1 MTQDQELLSFTSR
14 LLEQHGAA
22 VEPHSD
28 YLITLLT
35 SDLSQLLNLPEVTRI
50 GDDGVTLLYGSPLL
64 DRLVTLATNEV
75 PIVYGELNIPYLK
88 QEGFEQLLAQEIS
101 FGKGKSR
108 IVDTVE
114 ARHPYMMLICHYVA
128 MSDER
133 KEGLIELAI
142 HEDSGALIP
151 EMSGRWKD
159 FQPRFFAQEYIPPH
173 FPAHVD
179 SSINAALK
187 SARSIIDK
195 ELADFY
201 NSIKRHLHRDV
212 RNTQEYYEALKRE
225 MEASLENP
233 NLSQDQQNDRKGKIE
248 ELPGEMNRK
257 IEDLQH
263 KYQIH
268 VTITGCAALR
278 FLVPIVRLSV
288 EFRYKKLLREL
299 RLNYNPISR
308 SLDPLVCEHCK
319 STTRTIFPCE
329 KKSEL
334 RFYCADCCEL

>member
-1 MTQDQELLSFTSR
+1 MTHDPELLSFASR

-22 VEPHSD
+22 VEQHPD
-28 YLITLLT
+28 YLITLLPG
-35 SDLSQLLNLPEVTRI
+35 DLSRSLGLAEETRI
-50 GDDGVTLLYGSPLL
+50 GEDGETLLYGSPLL
-64 DRLVTLATNEV
+64 DRLVTVATRQV

-88 QEGFEQLLAQEIS
+88 QEGFDQLLAQDIT
-101 FGKGKSR
+101 FGKGKNR
-108 IVDTVE
+108 IVDIVA
-114 ARHPYMMLICHYVA
+114 ARHPYMILICRYVA

-133 KEGLIELAI
+133 KEGLLELPI
-142 HEDSGALIP
+142 HEDSGALIS

-159 FQPRFFAQEYIPPH
+159 FQPKFFAQEYIPPQ
-173 FPAHVD
+173 FPVHVD
-179 SSINAALK
+179 SSIKAALK
-187 SARSIIDK
+187 SARSMIDK

-212 RNTQEYYEALKRE
+212 RNTQEYYEALSRE
-225 MEASLENP
+225 MEASLDKP
-233 NLSQDQQNDRKGKIE
+233 NLSEDQRNDRKAKIQD
-248 ELPGEMNRK
+248 LPAEMNRK

-288 EFRYKKLLREL
+288 EFRFRKLLREL

-319 STTRTIFPCE
+319 LTTRTIFPCE

-334 RFYCADCCEL
+334 RFYCPDCCE